1 MYLPILLGFWAI
13 SCSHHKSLFSNT
25 GKLVF
30 KKNINELIMDSGLN
44 ANMGIKIK
52 SLSTGETLY
61 ALNSEKLL
69 LPASNNK
76 LYTCATALGVLGSD
90 FVFETSIYVEKN
102 NLYLKGGGDPDFSI
116 EQLDSLAQIV
126 SSSLNSIDTIFVDES
141 LMDTLHYG
149 EGWMWDEGYWWYAAP
164 VSALSMNDNC
174 VDFYFHPGKL
184 GEPADITVHPPTQ
197 YIQVKNQS
205 VTVNDTIEF
214 KKFKIERDWVG
225 ETNQFII
232 SGELLDT
239 TPKDTL
245 IRNIVHP
252 PLFAGTVMKEM
263 LAERGISVL
272 AVSIGTLPKNA
283 SKLVSHRSDSL
294 LYSTSNLMNE
304 SDNLTAELL
313 IKTLGITEENP
324 GNWDDGITRVKTFLA
339 DSAGIDTGTIRMAD
353 GSGVSRYNLTS
364 ADHFIQLLSYMYQS
378 PYSDDFLYV
387 LANGG
392 SKGTLNN
399 RLTKNGHKIKAKTG
413 HLSGVSC
420 FSGYAFSPRF
430 GPLAFSFMMNGYIG
444 SAKDYQRLQDNI
456 LEMLVHD

>member
-1 MYLPILLGFWAI
+1 
-13 SCSHHKSLFSNT
+13 
-25 GKLVF
+25 
-30 KKNINELIMDSGLN
+30 
-44 ANMGIKIK
+44 
-52 SLSTGETLY
+52 
-61 ALNSEKLL
+61 
-69 LPASNNK
+69 
-76 LYTCATALGVLGSD
+76 
-90 FVFETSIYVEKN
+90 
-102 NLYLKGGGDPDFSI
+102 
-116 EQLDSLAQIV
+116 
-126 SSSLNSIDTIFVDES
+126 
-141 LMDTLHYG
+141 
-149 EGWMWDEGYWWYAAP
+149 
-164 VSALSMNDNC
+164 
-174 VDFYFHPGKL
+174 
-184 GEPADITVHPPTQ
+184 
-197 YIQVKNQS
+197 
-205 VTVNDTIEF
+205 
-214 KKFKIERDWVG
+214 
-225 ETNQFII
+225 
-232 SGELLDT
+232 
-239 TPKDTL
+239 
-245 IRNIVHP
+245 
-252 PLFAGTVMKEM
+252 
-263 LAERGISVL
+263 
-272 AVSIGTLPKNA
+272 
-283 SKLVSHRSDSL
+283 
-294 LYSTSNLMNE
+294 MNE